1 MQQVP
6 ESSGY
11 PVKYNLNFQILTKGG
26 LEAARDFDLYKK
38 GDAFATTLT
47 FSDEEYSKLYESRA
61 SNPQSRIAS
70 LIEAKK
76 YGIKTWVSLEPIIIP
91 DQTLKLIDMTY
102 RYVDK
107 YKIGKINYDPIT
119 EKKVNWGRVIG
130 EIYLKLK
137 SLNKEFYIKEDLR
150 KYLNLSCFLHK

>member
-1 MQQVP
+1 M
-6 ESSGY
+6 
-11 PVKYNLNFQILTKGG
+11 
-26 LEAARDFDLYKK
+26 
-38 GDAFATTLT
+38 
-47 FSDEEYSKLYESRA
+47 
-61 SNPQSRIAS
+61 
-70 LIEAKK
+70 
-76 YGIKTWVSLEPIIIP
+76 SLEPIIIP

-137 SLNKEFYIKEDLR
+137 SLNKEFYIKEDLG